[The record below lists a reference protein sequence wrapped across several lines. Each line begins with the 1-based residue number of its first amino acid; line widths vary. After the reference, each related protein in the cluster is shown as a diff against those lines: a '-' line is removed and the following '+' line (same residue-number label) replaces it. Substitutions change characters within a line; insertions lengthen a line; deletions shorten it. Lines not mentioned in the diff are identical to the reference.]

1 MENKNNLQKNEVLND
16 QDIPVV
22 DADRL
27 LDSLVI
33 IIVIVINDGDET
45 MIHCHCH

>member
-33 IIVIVINDGDET
+33 IILINGT
-45 MIHCHCH
+45 LSLMAGARRQ